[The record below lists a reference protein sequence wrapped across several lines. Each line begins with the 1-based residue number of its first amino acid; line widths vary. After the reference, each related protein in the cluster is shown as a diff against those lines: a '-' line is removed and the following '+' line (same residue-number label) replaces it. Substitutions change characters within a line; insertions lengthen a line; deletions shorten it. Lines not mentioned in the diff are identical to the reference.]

1 MERKA
6 HYALIGLFTFAV
18 VAGAFGFIFWLHHSS
33 GKKQA
38 VAYRIIF
45 DSSVSGL
52 QVGGNVLF
60 NGIRVGE
67 VTNLR
72 LDPDKPSQVI
82 ALLAVNKATPIRSDT
97 RVGLEFQGLTGV
109 AAVSLKGVSATTPL
123 IEREEGEPP
132 TLKADP
138 SASQDMMQ
146 AARDVLNKA
155 EEVITANQE
164 AVHQAIKDIA
174 TFSASLAR
182 NSDNVDSIM
191 NNTNAAM
198 ANAKEATASARTLI
212 ENLDKRTDEITI
224 GVNRM
229 TATAT
234 RQIEIAGK
242 AIVELTHNP
251 QRILFGGGGGVL
263 PLRGDDSAG
272 TPAAVKRIGR
282 RAHVV
287 RIERQF
293 DRLSALG
300 REVKRLGQHQVAMRF
315 FHGRGRGR
323 QAERHAVEP
332 AVGLQRHRPAQ
343 FAERH
348 VARRIAAQE
357 IDQPRRV
364 GVVAFGGALRHR
376 QHDVAVRV
384 VDGERAGGADD
395 ADVERIDRRWP
406 GDRQR
411 P

>member
-1 MERKA
+1 
-6 HYALIGLFTFAV
+6 LFTFAV

-155 EEVITANQE
+155 EEVIAANQE
-164 AVHQAIKDIA
+164 ALHQAINDIA
-174 TFSASLAR
+174 AFSASLAR
-182 NSDNVDSIM
+182 NTDKVDSIM
-191 NNTNAAM
+191 SNANETM
-198 ANAKEATASARTLI
+198 SNAKEATASAHTLI
-212 ENLDKRTDEITI
+212 DNLDKRTDAITI
-224 GVNRM
+224 GVNKM

-242 AIVELTHNP
+242 AITDLANNP
-251 QRILFGGGGGVL
+251 QRILFGGGG
-263 PLRGDDSAG
+263 STST
-272 TPAAVKRIGR
+272 TPAAT
-282 RAHVV
+282 
-287 RIERQF
+287 
-293 DRLSALG
+293 
-300 REVKRLGQHQVAMRF
+300 
-315 FHGRGRGR
+315 
-323 QAERHAVEP
+323 P
-332 AVGLQRHRPAQ
+332 
-343 FAERH
+343 
-348 VARRIAAQE
+348 ARRTTSTTPAATPARR
-357 IDQPRRV
+357 QP
-364 GVVAFGGALRHR
+364 
-376 QHDVAVRV
+376 Q
-384 VDGERAGGADD
+384 
-395 ADVERIDRRWP
+395 
-406 GDRQR
+406 Q
-411 P
+411 

>member
-38 VAYRIIF
+38 VSYRVIF

-72 LDPDKPSQVI
+72 LDPDNPRQVV

-97 RVGLEFQGLTGV
+97 RVGLEFAGLTGV
-109 AAVSLKGVSATTPL
+109 AAVSLKGVSANTPL

-132 TLKADP
+132 TLRSDP

-146 AARDVLNKA
+146 AAREVLNKA

-164 AVHQAIKDIA
+164 ALHQAINDIA

-182 NSDNVDSIM
+182 NSDNVDIIIKDAKDTMS
-191 NNTNAAM
+191 
-198 ANAKEATASARTLI
+198 NAKEATASARMLMD
-212 ENLDKRTDEITI
+212 NLDKRTDEITI

-234 RQIEIAGK
+234 KQIDIAGR
-242 AIVELTHNP
+242 AITDLAHNP
-251 QRILFGGGGGVL
+251 QRFLFGGSSSSSSSST
-263 PLRGDDSAG
+263 PEA
-272 TPAAVKRIGR
+272 TPAPAPARTPA
-282 RAHVV
+282 RA
-287 RIERQF
+287 
-293 DRLSALG
+293 ST
-300 REVKRLGQHQVAMRF
+300 
-315 FHGRGRGR
+315 
-323 QAERHAVEP
+323 P
-332 AVGLQRHRPAQ
+332 APAR
-343 FAERH
+343 ASTPAP
-348 VARRIAAQE
+348 ARRQS
-357 IDQPRRV
+357 Q
-364 GVVAFGGALRHR
+364 
-376 QHDVAVRV
+376 Q
-384 VDGERAGGADD
+384 
-395 ADVERIDRRWP
+395 
-406 GDRQR
+406 Q
-411 P
+411 

>member
-1 MERKA
+1 
-6 HYALIGLFTFAV
+6 
-18 VAGAFGFIFWLHHSS
+18 
-33 GKKQA
+33 
-38 VAYRIIF
+38 
-45 DSSVSGL
+45 
-52 QVGGNVLF
+52 VLF

-146 AARDVLNKA
+146 AAREVLNKA

-164 AVHQAIKDIA
+164 ALHQAIKDIA

-198 ANAKEATASARTLI
+198 SNAKEATASARTLI

-234 RQIEIAGK
+234 RQIESAGK

-251 QRILFGGGGGVL
+251 QRILFGGGGG
-263 PLRGDDSAG
+263 AAA
-272 TPAAVKRIGR
+272 PAATT
-282 RAHVV
+282 
-287 RIERQF
+287 
-293 DRLSALG
+293 
-300 REVKRLGQHQVAMRF
+300 
-315 FHGRGRGR
+315 
-323 QAERHAVEP
+323 P
-332 AVGLQRHRPAQ
+332 P
-343 FAERH
+343 
-348 VARRIAAQE
+348 ARRPQ
-357 IDQPRRV
+357 
-364 GVVAFGGALRHR
+364 
-376 QHDVAVRV
+376 
-384 VDGERAGGADD
+384 
-395 ADVERIDRRWP
+395 
-406 GDRQR
+406 
-411 P
+411 